1 MTREAKNAR
10 TYNSFIAYLRDN
22 LMEASS
28 EVTNN
33 STQYLKN
40 ITAVRFGV
48 NEFMALSHTLKCT
61 VRYPFIEGPNEIYA
75 FFDWKDFFS
84 KKCLNLKEIR
94 FENSDIVSFMNN
106 ANLDLN
112 DLFNILKS
120 LQTLVVG
127 NKTYYANSPNR
138 QELILQQIKR
148 QQQQEQMEEE
158 MLKAMF
164 KSSGIRD
171 TKKNRESALNMMAKS
186 KGKIRSSNKILNKAL
201 NGGGLLSKIV
211 SVPFRIVNF
220 IGRITQN
227 TW

>member
-1 MTREAKNAR
+1 M
-10 TYNSFIAYLRDN
+10 
-22 LMEASS
+22 
-28 EVTNN
+28 
-33 STQYLKN
+33 
-40 ITAVRFGV
+40 
-48 NEFMALSHTLKCT
+48 
-61 VRYPFIEGPNEIYA
+61 
-75 FFDWKDFFS
+75 
-84 KKCLNLKEIR
+84 
-94 FENSDIVSFMNN
+94 
-106 ANLDLN
+106 N